1 MLSIVV
7 MGGLGNQL
15 FQIFTAIAY
24 SIRNKIQVVLPD
36 YKPDSNE
43 RPAYWNS
50 FLKNLNPIVTKKPL
64 RRFTRLSERSH
75 EYLEIPFR
83 RNNFML
89 FGYFQSYKY
98 FENEFEHICKII
110 RLEEQKELVREKVDY
125 DISECIS
132 LHFRIGDYKNIQDAH
147 PLMPLAY
154 YDRAISTILEKT
166 GRDDWK
172 VLYFYQEQDIK
183 DVEPAIQSLKNKYPK
198 MEFVSVD
205 HGLVDYEQMLLMSMC
220 SHNIIANSSF
230 SWWGA
235 YFNTSK
241 EKTVCYPS
249 LWFGP
254 ALEKNVKDMFPP
266 DWDKIEM

>member
-24 SIRNKIQVVLPD
+24 SLRNQIQLILPIN
-36 YKPDSNE
+36 KPDINK
-43 RPAYWNS
+43 RPHYWNT
-50 FLKNLNPIVTKKPL
+50 FLKELQPL
-64 RRFTRLSERSH
+64 VSNGANHFIRLSEKTH
-75 EYLEIPFR
+75 EYNEIPIISQ
-83 RNNFML
+83 NFML

-98 FENEFEHICKII
+98 FENEFDHICKII
-110 RLEEQKELVREKVDY
+110 RLEEKKNLVREKMNY
-125 DISECIS
+125 DISKCIS
-132 LHFRIGDYKNIQDAH
+132 LHFRIGDYKNIQNAH
-147 PLMPLAY
+147 PLMPLTY
-154 YDRAISTILEKT
+154 YDRAINNIISET

-172 VLYFYQEQDIK
+172 VLYFYEENDVN

-235 YFNTSK
+235 YFNTNK
-241 EKTVCYPS
+241 EKTVCYPC

-254 ALEKNVKDMFPP
+254 ALENSVKDMFPP
-266 DWDKIEM
+266 DWDKIEI

>member
-15 FQIFTAIAY
+15 FQVFTAIAY
-24 SIRNKIQVVLPD
+24 SMRNHVQLILPRDKLDIQ
-36 YKPDSNE
+36 K
-43 RPAYWNS
+43 RPPYWNS
-50 FLKNLNPIVTKKPL
+50 FLRSLEPI
-64 RRFTRLSERSH
+64 LSKRPVSHFIMLPEKSH
-75 EYLEIPFR
+75 EYTEIPYIDQNFR
-83 RNNFML
+83 L
-89 FGYFQSYKY
+89 YGYFQSYKY
-98 FENEFEHICKII
+98 FEKEFEHICNII

-132 LHFRIGDYKNIQDAH
+132 LHFRIGDYKNIQNAH
-147 PLMPLAY
+147 PLMPLTY
-154 YDRAISTILEKT
+154 YERAIYNIIAET
-166 GRDDWK
+166 GKDEWK
-172 VLYFYQEQDIK
+172 VLYFYEQQDVN

-235 YFNTSK
+235 YFNTNK

-254 ALEKNVKDMFPP
+254 ALENSVKDMFPP
-266 DWDKIEM
+266 DWDKIEI

>member
-15 FQIFTAIAY
+15 FQVFTAFAY
-24 SIRNKIQVVLPD
+24 SIRHQIQLLLPRD
-36 YKPDSNE
+36 KLDIQ
-43 RPAYWNS
+43 RRTHYWNT
-50 FLKNLNPIVTKKPL
+50 FLRSLAPILTNRPL
-64 RRFTRLSERSH
+64 SHFITLSERSH
-75 EYLEIPFR
+75 EYVEIPYIDQNFR
-83 RNNFML
+83 L
-89 FGYFQSYKY
+89 HGYFQSYKY

-110 RLEEQKELVREKVDY
+110 RLEEQKELVRQKVNY

-132 LHFRIGDYKNIQDAH
+132 LHFRIGDYKNIQNAH
-147 PLMPLAY
+147 PLMPLTY
-154 YDRAISTILEKT
+154 YERAIYNIIAET
-166 GRDDWK
+166 GKDEWK
-172 VLYFYQEQDIK
+172 VLYFYEQQDVN
-183 DVEPAIQSLKNKYPK
+183 DVEPTIQSLKNKYPK

-235 YFNTSK
+235 YFNTNK
-241 EKTVCYPS
+241 EKTVCYPC

-254 ALEKNVKDMFPP
+254 ALEHSV
-266 DWDKIEM
+266 

>member
-24 SIRNKIQVVLPD
+24 SLRHQIQVVLPTSKAD
-36 YKPDSNE
+36 INKRSH
-43 RPAYWNS
+43 YWNTL
-50 FLKNLNPIVTKKPL
+50 LKDIRPLLTNNPL
-64 RRFTRLSERSH
+64 RSFVRLSEKTH
-75 EYLEIPFR
+75 EHVEIPLITEDFI
-83 RNNFML
+83 L

-98 FENEFEHICKII
+98 FEEEFDAICKII
-110 RLEEQKELVREKVDY
+110 HLEEQKNLVREKVDY
-125 DISECIS
+125 DTSECIS
-132 LHFRIGDYKNIQDAH
+132 LHFRIGDYKNLQHAH
-147 PLMPLAY
+147 PLMPIEY
-154 YDRAISTILEKT
+154 YDHAISTIVEKT
-166 GRDDWK
+166 GRDEWK
-172 VLYFYQEQDIK
+172 VLYFYEENDVN

-235 YFNTSK
+235 YFNTNK

-254 ALEKNVKDMFPP
+254 ALENSVKDMFPP
-266 DWDKIEM
+266 DWDKIEI

>member
-15 FQIFTAIAY
+15 FQVFTAIAY
-24 SIRNKIQVVLPD
+24 SMRNQIQLILPRNKLDIQKRPSYWTNFLRHLTPLLTN
-36 YKPDSNE
+36 DS
-43 RPAYWNS
+43 PS
-50 FLKNLNPIVTKKPL
+50 HFIT
-64 RRFTRLSERSH
+64 LSEKSH
-75 EYLEIPFR
+75 EYTEIPYIDQ
-83 RNNFML
+83 NFTL

-98 FENEFEHICKII
+98 FEKEFDFICKVIH
-110 RLEEQKELVREKVDY
+110 LEEEKNAVREKVDY

-132 LHFRIGDYKNIQDAH
+132 LHFRIGDYKNIQNAH
-147 PLMPLAY
+147 PLMPLTY
-154 YDRAISTILEKT
+154 YDRAIHNIIAET
-166 GRDDWK
+166 GKDEWK
-172 VLYFYQEQDIK
+172 VLYFYEQQDVN

-235 YFNTSK
+235 YFNANK

-254 ALEKNVKDMFPP
+254 ALENSVKDMFPP
-266 DWDKIEM
+266 DWDKIEI